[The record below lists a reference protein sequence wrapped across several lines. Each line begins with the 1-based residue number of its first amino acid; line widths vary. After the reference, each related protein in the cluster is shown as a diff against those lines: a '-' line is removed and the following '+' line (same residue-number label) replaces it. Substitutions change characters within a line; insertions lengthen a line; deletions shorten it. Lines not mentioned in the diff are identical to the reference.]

1 MSDIFLID
9 LEAVETR
16 YTGQWKDHIPR
27 LLQGAGHNVQII
39 SGPKDI
45 PSATTPGAFL
55 NFGGTN
61 IYKASQ
67 VEQMGRLFCSGS
79 VKPNSHFIFTD
90 AWHPG
95 IINLKYMSELLGV
108 PVTIHALWHAGSYDP
123 QDFLGRLIG
132 DAPWVRHAEKSFYEA
147 VDHNYFATQFHIDMF
162 EVNLYKTTEDS
173 WLDRQLIN
181 KKIVRTGW
189 PMEYLTHVLLE
200 SSKQYKRDLILFPHR
215 IAPEKQ
221 VEIFKDLATAMPEY
235 EWIVCQEQ
243 QLTKA
248 EYHKLL
254 GQSKIVFSANLQE
267 TLGISCYEAL
277 CVNAL
282 PLVPDRLSYSEMY
295 LDVSKY
301 PSEWT
306 SSWDSYLA
314 NKDKL
319 VEHIKECMSNFD
331 NMSSAITRQHRYL
344 EENFFSAGAL
354 LENLR

>member
-1 MSDIFLID
+1 
-9 LEAVETR
+9 
-16 YTGQWKDHIPR
+16 
-27 LLQGAGHNVQII
+27 
-39 SGPKDI
+39 
-45 PSATTPGAFL
+45 
-55 NFGGTN
+55 
-61 IYKASQ
+61 
-67 VEQMGRLFCSGS
+67 
-79 VKPNSHFIFTD
+79 
-90 AWHPG
+90 
-95 IINLKYMSELLGV
+95 
-108 PVTIHALWHAGSYDP
+108 
-123 QDFLGRLIG
+123 
-132 DAPWVRHAEKSFYEA
+132 
-147 VDHNYFATQFHIDMF
+147 MF
-162 EVNLYKTTEDS
+162 EVNLYKTTEDF
-173 WLDRQLIN
+173 WLDQQLIN

-200 SSKQYKRDLILFPHR
+200 SSKQHKRDLILFPHR

-221 VEIFKDLATAMPEY
+221 VEIFKDLATTMPEY

-306 SSWDSYLA
+306 SSWDSYIA

-319 VEHIKECMSNFD
+319 VAHIKDCMANFD
-331 NMSSAITRQHRYL
+331 NMSGAITRQHRYL
-344 EENFFSAGAL
+344 EENFFSASAL